1 MRLACVVEYDGTG
14 FRGWQRQPG
23 GVRTVQALVEHA
35 LARVADAQVDTVC
48 AGRTDTGVH
57 ATGQV
62 LHFDTAAIRPE
73 KAWVMGTN
81 DHLPPDVAIRR
92 ALPVA
97 DAFHARYDALAR
109 SYRYVIV
116 EGVNRPALWRA
127 RAAWS
132 HRTLDAGAMQAG
144 ARWLVGEHD
153 FTSFRTA
160 ACQARHAVRTIDTLE
175 VARAGGAITIDVRA
189 NAFLHNMVRII
200 AGVLMAV
207 GRGERPPEWVGEVL
221 ARRDRTQGGV
231 TAPPQGLY
239 FLGPTYPPDFG
250 VPAPVALHWPGDDD
264 AVRDP

>member
-1 MRLACVVEYDGTG
+1 MRVACVVEYDGAG
-14 FRGWQRQPG
+14 FRGWQVQEA
-23 GVRTVQALVEHA
+23 GVRTVQAVVERA
-35 LARVADAQVDTVC
+35 LARVADAPVDTVC
-48 AGRTDTGVH
+48 AGRTDSGVH

-62 LHFDTAAIRPE
+62 IHFDTTAIRPD

-81 DHLPPDVAIRR
+81 DHLPPDVAIRG
-92 ALPVA
+92 ALAVP
-97 DAFHARYDALAR
+97 DAFHARYGAVAR

-116 EGVNRPALWRA
+116 EGWNRPALWRA

-132 HRTLDAGAMQAG
+132 RRTLDAAAMQAG

-160 ACQARHAVRTIDTLE
+160 ACQARHPVRTVHALE
-175 VARAGGAITIDVRA
+175 VARTGGTITIDIRA

-200 AGVLMAV
+200 AGVLMTV

-221 ARRDRTQGGV
+221 ARRDRTRGGV

-250 VPAPVALHWPGDDD
+250 VPAPVPLGRPGPEGG
-264 AVRDP
+264 A